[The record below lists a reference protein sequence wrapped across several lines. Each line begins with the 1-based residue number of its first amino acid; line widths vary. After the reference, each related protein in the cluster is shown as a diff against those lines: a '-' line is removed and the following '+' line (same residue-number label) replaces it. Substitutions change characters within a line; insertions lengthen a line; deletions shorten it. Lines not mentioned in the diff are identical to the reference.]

1 MDCCSFVEGSRISIS
16 AAGLKGGHH
25 RNVGFH
31 KHVAALIPINAKKM
45 YS

>member
-16 AAGLKGGHH
+16 AVGLKDH